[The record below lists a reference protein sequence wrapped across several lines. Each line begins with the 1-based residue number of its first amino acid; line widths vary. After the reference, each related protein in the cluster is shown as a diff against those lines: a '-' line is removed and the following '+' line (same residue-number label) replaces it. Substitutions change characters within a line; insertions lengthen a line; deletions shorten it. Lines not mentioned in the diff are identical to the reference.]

1 MLNDLLQRLRGARR
15 VEVLIAL
22 VLAAV
27 MGLML
32 INGRGADRES
42 GRTDLEARLERMLER
57 IDGVGD
63 VSAMIAQSDDGAV
76 TGVLIVAD
84 RIDDVGTYL
93 RLQRAVLSVV
103 DTPAERVEIIGRH
116 GCFGGG
122 Q

>member
-1 MLNDLLQRLRGARR
+1 MLNDLMQRLRGARR
-15 VEVLIAL
+15 VEILIAL
-22 VLAAV
+22 VLAAI

-32 INGRGADRES
+32 INGRGADRED
-42 GRTDLEARLERMLER
+42 GRTDLEARLERILAR
-57 IDGVGD
+57 IDGVGG
-63 VSAMIAQSDDGAV
+63 VSAMVAQGEDGAV

-84 RIDDVGTYL
+84 RVDDVGTYL

-103 DTPAERVEIIGRH
+103 DTQAERVEIIGRH